1 MKMTELQNLT
11 EGFQILQNLGASGVI
26 AQHDLLIVVGA
37 RYDVPHE
44 TRDKLNSLGF
54 KPCEDHKWM
63 VSV

>member
-26 AQHDLLIVVGA
+26 AQHDLLIIVGA
-37 RYDVPHE
+37 RYDVPYE

-54 KPCEDHKWM
+54 QPCEDHKWM
-63 VSV
+63 ISV